1 MDKKTIIA
9 VMAIVAAFVG
19 LAVFSSIFNKA
30 PDYSQYKLDRIQSLA
45 DQIKKEDLNPDSI
58 YEASEL
64 TSNLPEKTMG
74 DPKTAKV
81 VLYEYADYAC
91 SHCAEWSEYL
101 DKTVKESD
109 GKLAVVYRGYLLP
122 SFKNSVVAASAA
134 TAAQMQGYWQE
145 YKGQLFANQ
154 VRWYNASGNTLKDEL
169 VSYFEAASD
178 GKGDTEKFLA
188 DMESETVAKR
198 LAFEYRLGKEIDL
211 KGTPT
216 FRLNG
221 ENIEITDLKATLATE
236 LGKY

>member
-1 MDKKTIIA
+1 
-9 VMAIVAAFVG
+9 
-19 LAVFSSIFNKA
+19 
-30 PDYSQYKLDRIQSLA
+30 
-45 DQIKKEDLNPDSI
+45 
-58 YEASEL
+58 
-64 TSNLPEKTMG
+64 
-74 DPKTAKV
+74 
-81 VLYEYADYAC
+81 
-91 SHCAEWSEYL
+91 
-101 DKTVKESD
+101 
-109 GKLAVVYRGYLLP
+109 
-122 SFKNSVVAASAA
+122 
-134 TAAQMQGYWQE
+134 MQGYWQE

-198 LAFEYRLGKEIDL
+198 LAFEYRLGKETDL